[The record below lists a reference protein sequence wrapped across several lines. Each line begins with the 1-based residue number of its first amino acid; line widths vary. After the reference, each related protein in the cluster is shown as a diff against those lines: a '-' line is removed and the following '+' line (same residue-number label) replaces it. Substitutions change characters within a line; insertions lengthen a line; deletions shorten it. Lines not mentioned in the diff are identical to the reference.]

1 MQNFSTPVPETP
13 ADLRREL
20 HRHPELSG
28 SEAET
33 AARICRFFEPLQ
45 PDDVIKGLGGHG
57 AAFVFSGAEPGPT
70 VLLRCELDG
79 LPIRELNRVA
89 HRSTVDGRS
98 HACGHDGHMAILAS
112 VGQTLSAVRPP
123 KGRVVL
129 LYQPAEE
136 NGGGAE
142 AVIRDPRFSTIR
154 PDFVFALHNLPGFPF
169 GTVVVRT
176 GTFCCASRGVV
187 VSLEGTPAHAAQ
199 PETGTSPARAMCRIM
214 KSIDDLPARLGVGDE
229 IAFATIVG
237 ARLGADDAF
246 GTAPGE
252 ARVMATLRSETD
264 ETLKRMVEQLEKS
277 VRRIATLHGL
287 RHDVAFCDDF
297 VATVNS
303 RKAVD
308 VVRRAASGRPV
319 EVLEGPFRWSED
331 FGRLTALAEG
341 AVFGIGAGEETPAL
355 HNPAYDFPDELIPL
369 GAAVFEEIIRECLG
383 DIR

>member
-1 MQNFSTPVPETP
+1 MSSS

-33 AARICRFFEPLQ
+33 ASRIRRFFEPLR
-45 PDDVIKGLGGHG
+45 PDEIIKGLGGHG
-57 AAFVFSGAEPGPT
+57 VAFVFSGPERGPT
-70 VLLRCELDG
+70 VLLRCELDA
-79 LPIRELNRVA
+79 LPIRELSQAA
-89 HRSTVDGRS
+89 HCSTVDGRS

-112 VGQTLSAVRPP
+112 VGQTLSATRPP

-129 LYQPAEE
+129 LFQPAEE

-142 AVIRDPRFSTIR
+142 AVIQDKRFSTIR
-154 PDFVFALHNLPGFPF
+154 PDFVFALHNLPGFPL
-169 GTVVVRT
+169 GRIVVRS
-176 GTFCCASRGVV
+176 GTFCCASRGIV

-214 KSIDDLPARLGVGDE
+214 KLIDDLPGRLGAGDE
-229 IAFATIVG
+229 VAFATIVG

-246 GTAPGE
+246 GTAPGD

-264 ETLKRMVEQLEKS
+264 ATLNRMVELLETS
-277 VRRIATLHGL
+277 VHRIAARNGL
-287 RHDVAFCDDF
+287 RHDVSFCDDF

-303 RKAVD
+303 RKAVA
-308 VVRRAASGRPV
+308 VIRRAAGGRSV

-331 FGRLTALAEG
+331 FGRLTAIAEG
-341 AVFGIGAGEETPAL
+341 AVFGIGAGEGTPAL

-369 GAAVFEEIIRECLG
+369 GAAVFEGIIRECLG
-383 DIR
+383 GIR

>member
-1 MQNFSTPVPETP
+1 MSSP

-20 HRHPELSG
+20 HRQPELSG

-45 PDDVIKGLGGHG
+45 PDEIIRGLGGHG
-57 AAFVFSGAEPGPT
+57 LAFVFSGTEPGPT
-70 VLLRCELDG
+70 VLLRCELDAV
-79 LPIRELNRVA
+79 PVREMSGAA
-89 HRSTVDGRS
+89 HCSSVDGRS

-112 VGQTLSAVRPP
+112 VGQTLSAARPP

-129 LYQPAEE
+129 LFQPAEE
-136 NGGGAE
+136 NGSGAE
-142 AVIRDPRFSTIR
+142 AVIGDQRFPKIR
-154 PDFVFALHNLPGFPF
+154 PDVVFALHNLPGFPL

-176 GTFCCASRGVV
+176 GTFCCASRGMV

-214 KSIDDLPARLGVGDE
+214 KLIDDLPARLEAGDE
-229 IAFATIVG
+229 VAFATVVG

-246 GTAPGE
+246 GTAPGD
-252 ARVMATLRSETD
+252 ASVMATLRSETD
-264 ETLKRMVEQLEKS
+264 ETLNRMVEHLKTS
-277 VRRIATLHGL
+277 VHRIAARHGL
-287 RHDVAFCDDF
+287 RHDVSFCDDF

-303 RKAVD
+303 QKAVA
-308 VVRRAASGRPV
+308 VIHRAAGGRSV
-319 EVLEGPFRWSED
+319 EVLAGPFRWSED
-331 FGRLTALAEG
+331 FGRFTSIAEG
-341 AVFGIGAGEETPAL
+341 AAFGIGAGEGSPAL

-369 GAAVFEEIIRECLG
+369 GAAIFEGIIHECLG

>member
-1 MQNFSTPVPETP
+1 MSSAAE
-13 ADLRREL
+13 LRREL

-28 SEAET
+28 FEAET
-33 AARICRFFEPLQ
+33 AARVCRFFKPLR
-45 PDDVIKGLGGHG
+45 PDEVIRGLGGHG
-57 AAFVFSGAEPGPT
+57 VAFVFSGAEPGPT

-79 LPIRELNRVA
+79 LPIRELSRSA
-89 HRSTVDGRS
+89 HCSTVDGRS

-112 VGQTLSAVRPP
+112 VGETLSAARPP

-142 AVIRDPRFSTIR
+142 AVIRDRRFSEIR
-154 PDFVFALHNLPGFPF
+154 PDFVFALHNLPGFPL
-169 GTVVVRT
+169 GQVVVRS

-214 KSIDDLPARLGVGDE
+214 KLIDDLPGRLKAGDE
-229 IAFATIVG
+229 VAFATIVG
-237 ARLGADDAF
+237 AHLGAGDAF
-246 GTAPGE
+246 GTAPGD

-264 ETLKRMVEQLEKS
+264 DTLNRMVEHLETS
-277 VRRIATLHGL
+277 VRRIAARHGL

-297 VATVNS
+297 MATNNS
-303 RKAVD
+303 PRAVD
-308 VVRRAASGRPV
+308 VVRRAAGKGLV

-331 FGRLTALAEG
+331 FGRFTALAEG
-341 AVFGIGAGEETPAL
+341 ALFGIGAGEATPAL
-355 HNPAYDFPDELIPL
+355 HNPAYDFPDKLIPL
-369 GAAVFEEIIRECLG
+369 GAAVFSGIIRECLG